1 MKDQA
6 SVSASISKA
15 QFRIRLT
22 ILIAAFIVMIL
33 ISIAVG
39 RYSVTLHDAVAI
51 MHAQMIGTVIGFQDW
66 INLHFHTALDLHL
79 SMPEKNWANGADN
92 VFLLIRLPRI
102 GAALLVGASLS
113 IAGVVYQG
121 MFRNPMVSPDIL
133 GASTGAG
140 FGAAMAILLGASY
153 FLITISSFSFGIL
166 AVALAYLTSR
176 FGKMNETLAMI
187 LAGMVISSLFSAG
200 TSFVK
205 LVADTQEQLPAI
217 TYWLMGSLA
226 SIKVKDVGFI
236 LVPIIIGM
244 IPLIVFRW
252 RLNLLTVEDE
262 AAKTMGINT
271 KLLRLVVVLCATLLT
286 AASVSV
292 SGMIGWVGLVIPHL
306 CRMIFGYDY
315 RRLIPCSILFG
326 ATFLLLV
333 DDIARIVTA
342 GELPLGILTSFVGA
356 PLFLYLLVT
365 GGRGMRR

>member
-1 MKDQA
+1 MTDRN
-6 SVSASISKA
+6 SLSIGKA
-15 QFRIRLT
+15 QFRVRFL
-22 ILIAAFIVMIL
+22 ILVAAFIAMIL

-39 RYSVTLHDAVAI
+39 RYSVTLHDALAI
-51 MHAQMIGTVIGFQDW
+51 IHSRIICSLIDLQEW
-66 INLHFHTALDLHL
+66 IRLHL
-79 SMPEKNWANGADN
+79 NIAIDFHLSVPEKTWADGADN

-236 LVPIIIGM
+236 LLPIIIGM
-244 IPLIVFRW
+244 IPLIVLRW

-271 KLLRLVVVLCATLLT
+271 RLLRLIVVLCATLLT

-292 SGMIGWVGLVIPHL
+292 SGMIGWVGLIIPHL

-315 RRLIPCSILFG
+315 RRLIPCAVLFG

-333 DDIARIVTA
+333 DDIARLVTA

-365 GGRGMRR
+365 GGRGMNR